1 MAPDEAH
8 IHKGIFNQMSVS
20 LIDDDYSFDVSG
32 YLLQSLNEE
41 AI

>member
-1 MAPDEAH
+1 MAPDEAD
-8 IHKGIFNQMSVS
+8 IQKGIFNQIPVS
-20 LIDDDYSFDVSG
+20 LIDNYSFDVSG